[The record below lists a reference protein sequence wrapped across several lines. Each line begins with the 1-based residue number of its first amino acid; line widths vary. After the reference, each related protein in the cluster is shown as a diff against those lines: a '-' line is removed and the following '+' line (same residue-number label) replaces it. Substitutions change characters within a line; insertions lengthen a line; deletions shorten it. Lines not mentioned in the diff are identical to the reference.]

1 MDGRLAMLMLF
12 GRGRGQ
18 NHLISNSTLMV
29 QSRDSLPKSVIMDL
43 QLVYP
48 ELCVNVHKLLAA
60 GGLASSSGRL
70 VCLERSE
77 GFFINVDRKSP

>member
-1 MDGRLAMLMLF
+1 
-12 GRGRGQ
+12 
-18 NHLISNSTLMV
+18 
-29 QSRDSLPKSVIMDL
+29 MDL

-77 GFFINVDRKSP
+77 GFFINVDRKSPEHLPTFYGCCRVWFCNNSWKDHTSDPTT